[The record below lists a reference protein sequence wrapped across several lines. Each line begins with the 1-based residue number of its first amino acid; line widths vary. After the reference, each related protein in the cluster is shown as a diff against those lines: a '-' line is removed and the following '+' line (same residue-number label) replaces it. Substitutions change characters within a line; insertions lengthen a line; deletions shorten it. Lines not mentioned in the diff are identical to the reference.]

1 MINIVKL
8 VVSAAQTAQL
18 NVYAE
23 LPSPPPD
30 PVMRVEENGVF
41 GPSSQ
46 MPDHFYEMDMELQTW
61 ASTKGA
67 ALELVE
73 DFTGL
78 LRTHPSGQDGAVTR
92 FQLVGNQ
99 YLRDPETLVN
109 GVPGPRYV
117 SQVRVWA
124 HP

>member
-1 MINIVKL
+1 MINIVAL
-8 VVSAAQTAQL
+8 VVKVAQTAQL

-41 GPSSQ
+41 APSSQ
-46 MPDHFYEMDMELQTW
+46 MPDHLYELDLELQTW
-61 ASTKGA
+61 ATTKLA
-67 ALELVE
+67 AYQLVE

-78 LRTHPSGQDGAVTR
+78 LRGQPSNQFGAVTR

-109 GVPGPRYV
+109 GVPGPRYI
-117 SQVRVWA
+117 SQIRVFA